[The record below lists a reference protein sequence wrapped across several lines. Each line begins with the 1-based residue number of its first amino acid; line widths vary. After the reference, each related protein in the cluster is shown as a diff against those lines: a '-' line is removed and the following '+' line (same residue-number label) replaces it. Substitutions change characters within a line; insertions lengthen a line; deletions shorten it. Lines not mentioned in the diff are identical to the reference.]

1 MGTAA
6 AVGTGWHNQAGKEW
20 WTEIQQETVEKT
32 TTHGSLEGRRLRGM
46 DKGKRKEKL
55 VTAFLLLQ
63 MNLLNKL
70 NYYDGLCGSSR
81 LYFLSCASWA
91 WLQTSYQMC
100 YLDIEMWYSPL
111 LPCFSWPLAF
121 TLSASHPSLFPLV
134 PSREWSVLTLKIL
147 GSGPSKFNGSLKV
160 LSYLFCIFFTM

>member
-32 TTHGSLEGRRLRGM
+32 RTHGSLEGRGLREI

-55 VTAFLLLQ
+55 VAAFLLVQ
-63 MNLLNKL
+63 INLLNKL
-70 NYYDGLCGSSR
+70 NYHDGLCDSSR

-91 WLQTSYQMC
+91 WLQTPYQMC

-111 LPCFSWPLAF
+111 LHCFSWPHAF
-121 TLSASHPSLFPLV
+121 TLFASRPSFFPLV
-134 PSREWSVLTLKIL
+134 PSEEWSVLTLKIL
-147 GSGPSKFNGSLKV
+147 GSGPSNFNGSLKV
-160 LSYLFCIFFTM
+160 LNYLFCIFFTM